1 MESKLPPELVFNFV
15 EDEPVNTETG
25 ESNPNFIYE
34 EDAPAVEE
42 VSLDIPSIEKEVI
55 DTENIFDNQKKD
67 IIKPAPAIPIEAP
80 APPEAIPEIIPESVP
95 PTDLS
100 QKQQKTSKTKEP
112 KLNKNGKPRK
122 KREYT
127 EEQKEAMRERLAKAR
142 AQVGKNRSQKQEE
155 KAKEKKYQQLKK
167 QTRDLKIKEMEQK
180 VIQKDTPTPSTP
192 AEGTPTPKPA
202 LTKEEIKDIQLNAI
216 MEYDGLRK
224 KRKAKKKE
232 EQMIEQHKQE
242 LKNLVKKELGWQ
254 DVSGKWSNCY

>member
-15 EDEPVNTETG
+15 DDEPVNTDTG
-25 ESNPNFIYE
+25 ETNPNFVYE
-34 EDAPAVEE
+34 EESADKPVEE
-42 VSLDIPSIEKEVI
+42 VSLDIPSIEKEAI
-55 DTENIFDNQKKD
+55 DIETIFDKQKKD
-67 IIKPAPAIPIEAP
+67 IIKPAPAPEPI
-80 APPEAIPEIIPESVP
+80 PEAIPEIIPESVP
-95 PTDLS
+95 EP
-100 QKQQKTSKTKEP
+100 KTRKTKEP

-180 VIQKDTPTPSTP
+180 VIQKDTPTPV
-192 AEGTPTPKPA
+192 PTPKPA

-232 EQMIEQHKQE
+232 AQMVEAHRQE
-242 LKNLVKKELGWQ
+242 LKNLVKKELGWE
-254 DVSGKWSNCY
+254 STAGKWSNCY

>member
-15 EDEPVNTETG
+15 DDEPVNTDTG
-25 ESNPNFIYE
+25 ETNPNFVYE
-34 EDAPAVEE
+34 EDSQVVEE
-42 VSLDIPSIEKEVI
+42 VSLDIPSIEKEAI
-55 DTENIFDNQKKD
+55 DIETIFDKQKKD
-67 IIKPAPAIPIEAP
+67 IIKTPL
-80 APPEAIPEIIPESVP
+80 PEAIPEIIPESVP
-95 PTDLS
+95 EP
-100 QKQQKTSKTKEP
+100 KTRKTKEH

-142 AQVGKNRSQKQEE
+142 AQVGKNRSKIQED

-180 VIQKDTPTPSTP
+180 VIEQDTPVPV
-192 AEGTPTPKPA
+192 PTPKPA

-254 DVSGKWSNCY
+254 SEAGKWSNCY

>member
-1 MESKLPPELVFNFV
+1 M
-15 EDEPVNTETG
+15 VNHVR
-25 ESNPNFIYE
+25 S
-34 EDAPAVEE
+34 V
-42 VSLDIPSIEKEVI
+42 
-55 DTENIFDNQKKD
+55 NIQK
-67 IIKPAPAIPIEAP
+67 
-80 APPEAIPEIIPESVP
+80 SR
-95 PTDLS
+95 
-100 QKQQKTSKTKEP
+100 KQP
-112 KLNKNGKPRK
+112 CVNVL
-122 KREYT
+122 
-127 EEQKEAMRERLAKAR
+127 
-142 AQVGKNRSQKQEE
+142 QKQEHKSVKIE
-155 KAKEKKYQQLKK
+155 AKSKKRKQKKRNQQLKK

>member
-25 ESNPNFIYE
+25 ETNPNFVYE

-67 IIKPAPAIPIEAP
+67 IIKPKVSTIKTP
-80 APPEAIPEIIPESVP
+80 PPEAIPEIIPESVP
-95 PTDLS
+95 EP
-100 QKQQKTSKTKEP
+100 KTRKTKEP

-127 EEQKEAMRERLAKAR
+127 EEQKAAMRERLAKAR

-192 AEGTPTPKPA
+192 MPTPKPA